1 MPQERKNFGKL
12 REVIPPPN
20 LIENQIFSF
29 NDFLQ
34 LDVTSAGRKN
44 VGLDAVFREAF
55 PVESNNGNFRLE
67 YLEYGLV
74 MPKTNE
80 LECIREGTTFAI
92 SVLLKLRLR
101 EKGAFKDEEILMGEV
116 PMITDRGS
124 FIVNGAERV
133 VVSQLHRS
141 PGICFEESTHTSGKI
156 LHAFRIIPDRGTW
169 IEVQFDQ
176 NDLLWVYLDRRR
188 RRRKFLVT
196 TLLRAFGYKDDK
208 DILALF
214 YQHRELTA
222 KAALDLEPEALS
234 QLVYA
239 DPIVDVETGKVVAK
253 QYDKLSRETLK
264 EIHKQLP
271 KQKFGVFD
279 TQFDDGAVILS
290 LRKDIGTVRNEEE
303 ALKEIFRKLRPGE
316 PVNVKGARAHMQRL
330 FQDPLRYD
338 LGRVG
343 RYKLNQKLSLNV
355 SLDTRTITPED
366 IVEAT
371 KLLCKLRAGDGAID
385 DIDHLGSRRVRN
397 VGELLANQCRAGL
410 KNVVKTVKAR
420 INEYDQSVDSIT
432 PQKLVNPKP
441 FGNAIREFFARSQ
454 LSQLMDQ
461 INPLAELT
469 HKRRL
474 SALGPGG
481 LNRDR
486 AGFEVRDVHPSHYG
500 RICPIETPEGPNIG
514 LINSLST
521 YARINEF
528 GFIEAPYRKVV
539 RGKVSNQVEFMTAD
553 QEEKFK
559 VAQANSELDETSRLK
574 GKVTVRFRDDILEV
588 EPEDVDYMD
597 VSPQQVVSVAAA
609 LIPFLEHD
617 DANRAL
623 MGSNMQR
630 QGVPLVI
637 TEAPLV
643 GTGLERRVA
652 IDSKTVIV
660 SEGAGIVAAAD
671 SRRIVITK
679 DGEVVHAQLENKKFK
694 TDESKGIYVYDLRKF
709 LKTNSS
715 TCFNQRPLVRRGDK
729 VKVGDIIADGA
740 ATDKGELALGR
751 NVLVGFMPW
760 NGYNFED
767 AILLSERLIKD
778 DVFTSV
784 HIEEF
789 EVTARDTKLGPEQI
803 TRDIPNLGEEALR
816 NLNRDGVIRI
826 GAEVKPDDILVG
838 KITPKSEGDLAPE
851 EKLLRAIFG
860 EKARDVKDTSLRVPS
875 GISGIIMDVKVSSR
889 TDKDDGRLSPNDQR
903 RALKKVN
910 EEYRTA
916 DSRLREEMTESLSNI
931 LLGEKIPLDVKNS
944 ETGEAIIP
952 ANRKITKTL
961 LRRLASVSRSIEMND
976 SPVKQKIRQI
986 VDGYHRRF
994 DELEQERARKVEAIE
1009 QGIDEGGAIKNVK
1022 VYIATKRKIQVGDKM
1037 AGRHGN
1043 KGVVARIV
1051 PIEDMPY
1058 LTDGTPVD
1066 ICLNPLGVPSRM
1078 NVGQVLETHLGWAC
1092 SKLGLKVATP
1102 IFDGIPEKQIR
1113 EYLKQAN
1120 LPETGKAML
1129 INGHTGEAFD
1139 QDVVVGYIYMMK
1151 LNHLVADK
1159 IHARAT
1165 GPYSLITQQPLGGKA
1180 QYGGQRFGEMEVWAL
1195 EAYGAA
1201 YTLQELLTVK
1211 SDDVAGRTKIYEQ
1224 LVKGDNTLV
1233 SGTPQS
1239 FNVLMKEMQALCL
1252 DVRLGTGSPN
1262 PAERN

>member
-1 MPQERKNFGKL
+1 MSQARNNFGKL
-12 REVIPPPN
+12 SEVIPPPN

-34 LDVTSAGRKN
+34 LETNAPARN
-44 VGLDAVFREAF
+44 NLGLEAVFREAF

-67 YLEYGLV
+67 YLEYALV
-74 MPKTNE
+74 LPKSTE

-92 SVLLKLRLR
+92 SVMLKLRLR

-141 PGICFEESTHTSGKI
+141 PGICFEESAHTSGKT

-208 DILALF
+208 DILGLF
-214 YQHRELTA
+214 YKSRDLTA
-222 KAALDLEPEALS
+222 KAALDLEPEELAH
-234 QLVYA
+234 LVYA

-279 TQFDDGAVILS
+279 TSFDEGAVILS
-290 LRKDIGTVRNEEE
+290 LRKDIGAVRNEEE

-316 PVNVKGARAHMQRL
+316 PVNVKSARAHMQRL
-330 FQDPLRYD
+330 FQDALRYD

-343 RYKLNQKLSLNV
+343 RYKLNQKLGLDV

-371 KLLCKLRAGDGAID
+371 KLLCRQRSSEAKSD

-410 KNVVKTVKAR
+410 KNVIKTIKAR

-441 FGNAIREFFARSQ
+441 FGNSIREFFARSQ

-521 YARINEF
+521 YSRINEF

-539 RGKVSNQVEFMTAD
+539 RGKVTDKVEFMTAD

-559 VAQANSELDETSRLK
+559 VAQANSELDDSSRLK
-574 GKVTVRFRDDILEV
+574 GKVTVRSRDDILEV
-588 EPEDVDYMD
+588 DPEDVDYMD

-637 TEAPLV
+637 TEAPYV

-652 IDSKTVIV
+652 IDSKTVVV
-660 SEGAGIVAAAD
+660 SEGPGIVAAAD
-671 SRRIVITK
+671 ARRIIVTK
-679 DGEVVHAQLENKKFK
+679 DGEVPPNSLENKKFK
-694 TDESKGIYVYDLRKF
+694 SEPAKGVYVYDLRKF

-729 VKVGDIIADGA
+729 VKTGDIIADGA

-767 AILLSERLIKD
+767 AILLSERMLKD
-778 DVFTSV
+778 DVFTSI

-961 LRRLASVSRSIEMND
+961 LRRLASVSRTIEMND

-1051 PIEDMPY
+1051 PVEDMPF
-1058 LTDGTPVD
+1058 LADGTPVD

-1102 IFDGIPEKQIR
+1102 IFDGIPEQKIR
-1113 EYLKQAN
+1113 EYLKQAG

-1129 INGHTGEAFD
+1129 TNGHNGEAFD

-1252 DVRLGTGSPN
+1252 DVRLGSTTSP
-1262 PAERN
+1262 ERS

>member
-34 LDVTSAGRKN
+34 LDESASARKN

-74 MPKTNE
+74 MPKQTE
-80 LECIREGTTFAI
+80 LECIREGTTYAI
-92 SVLLKLRLR
+92 SVMLKLRLR
-101 EKGAFKDEEILMGEV
+101 EKGAFKDEEILMGEI

-141 PGICFEESTHTSGKI
+141 PGICFEESAHTSGKM

-222 KAALDLEPEALS
+222 KSALDLDPEELS

-279 TQFDDGAVILS
+279 TAFDNGSIILS
-290 LRKDIGTVRNEEE
+290 LRKDIGAVRNEEE

-343 RYKLNQKLSLNV
+343 RYKLNQKLGLNV

-371 KLLCKLRAGDGAID
+371 KLLCKLSAGDGAID

-441 FGNAIREFFARSQ
+441 FGNSIREFFARSQ

-521 YARINEF
+521 YSRINEF

-539 RGKVSNQVEFMTAD
+539 RGKVSSQVEFMTAD

-559 VAQANSELDETSRLK
+559 VAQANSELDDSSRLK
-574 GKVTVRFRDDILEV
+574 GKVTVRYRDDILEV
-588 EPEDVDYMD
+588 DPEDVDYMD

-630 QGVPLVI
+630 QGVPLVV
-637 TEAPLV
+637 TEAPFV

-660 SEGAGIVAAAD
+660 AEGPGIVAAAD
-671 SRRIVITK
+671 SRRIIITK
-679 DGEVVHAQLENKKFK
+679 DGEVAPAQLENKKFK
-694 TDESKGIYVYDLRKF
+694 SEPAKGVYVYDLRKF

-729 VKVGDIIADGA
+729 VKQGDIIADGA

-767 AILLSERLIKD
+767 AILLSERMLKD

-1051 PIEDMPY
+1051 PVEDMPY
-1058 LTDGTPVD
+1058 LADGTPVD

-1092 SKLGLKVATP
+1092 SKLGLKMATP

-1113 EYLKQAN
+1113 EYLKQAE

-1252 DVRLGTGSPN
+1252 DVRLGSTTATPD
-1262 PAERN
+1262 RN